1 MPDATPSRAKSEK
14 RQRTA
19 HTTIRLLPE
28 ERAELEKRAVEAG
41 FSSLSDYV
49 RVRCLNRRPLRP
61 RLDLQLLVK
70 VETALNRIGANVN
83 QIAAVAN
90 KSRKVK
96 PEQLARV
103 QAALEAAHAQVD
115 ALFPQR

>member
-1 MPDATPSRAKSEK
+1 MPSTDPRRPKSET

-28 ERAELEKRAVEAG
+28 EKAELEKRTADGG
-41 FSSLSDYV
+41 FSSVSDYV
-49 RVRCLNRRPLRP
+49 RVRCLQRRPLRP

-83 QIAAVAN
+83 QIAAAAN
-90 KSRKVK
+90 TSRSVT
-96 PEQLARV
+96 PQQLARV
-103 QAALEAAHAQVD
+103 LDALEAAHVQID
-115 ALFPQR
+115 SLFPER